1 MARQGNSEA
10 VGLGWGYRK
19 RRDAAIRAMPDG
31 TPCPGCGR
39 PMYREAARN
48 HDGRALHY
56 DHVIPRAFG
65 GHNGPMRLTCS
76 TCNIRAG
83 QITRMQLRR
92 SRPRPLRTAYN
103 RW

>member
-31 TPCPGCGR
+31 TPCELCGQ
-39 PMYREAARN
+39 PMRKTQK
-48 HDGRALHY
+48 LHY
-56 DHVIPRAFG
+56 DHVIPRALG
-65 GHNGPMRLTCS
+65 GVNGRCRVVHGI
-76 TCNIRAG
+76 CNVRAG
-83 QITRMQLRR
+83 QVVAAQLRR
-92 SRPRPLRTAYN
+92 SRPRRNVRATQYN